1 MQNYLLATGDLNHS
15 IQESFNLAVSNGRLN
30 DGTAV
35 QHEPDLNPTT
45 DFFKQDNNPF
55 DVAYIYIY
63 IYKAK
68 FDIQNPIIRSL
79 LEQIDTKSFRES
91 A

>member
-45 DFFKQDNNPF
+45 DFFKHNNNPF

-63 IYKAK
+63 IYIYIKSK
-68 FDIQNPIIRSL
+68 IRYSKP
-79 LEQIDTKSFRES
+79 DN
-91 A
+91 